1 MPENVFTILKLKKKS
16 ATYILT
22 IDSNSTLKDVKTQL
36 ANIIQQSGGLS
47 TTEDAT
53 EDEEGVEDIEIPE
66 PDFIEEDGIEA
77 VESENKLDIDE
88 IRLAVPNDTSDPY
101 SNNWREIKDDDSIR
115 DFNFKDYD
123 IIAFAYGAE
132 DEFEITEP
140 AFEDN

>member
-22 IDSNSTLKDVKTQL
+22 IDSSSTLSDVKTQL

-47 TTEDAT
+47 TTQDAT
-53 EDEEGVEDIEIPE
+53 EYEEGEEDIEIPE
-66 PDFIEEDGIEA
+66 PDFIDEDGIDA
-77 VESENKLDIDE
+77 IKSENELDINE
-88 IRLAVPNDTSDPY
+88 VRLAVPNDTSDPY
-101 SNNWREIKDDDSIR
+101 SNSWREIKDDDSIR
-115 DFNFKDYD
+115 EFNFKDYD

-132 DEFEITEP
+132 DEFQITEP